1 MRSFS
6 TIASFVAAASLVPAG
21 LACDSCYGP
30 TNHVEHVRH
39 VKRMQPGVANA
50 SYGPTRELEWGQL
63 NFLHTTDTHG
73 WLEGHLKEGNYGADW
88 GDFVS
93 FSTYMKQKASEMG
106 VDLLLVDTGDL
117 HDGNGLSDVT
127 SPDAEITNP
136 IFEKVD
142 YDLLTIGNHEL
153 YLAEVAYQTFT
164 ELSKF
169 WGDKYL
175 TSNVQILNNAT
186 NEWEYIGQQYKY
198 FTTAQG
204 VRIMAFGVLFDFTGN
219 VNISKVTPAKTLVTQ
234 DWFLDAVN
242 YTEPVDL
249 FLVLGHNP
257 ARVGE
262 DTGSTFGVVHD
273 AIRSVH
279 ANTPI
284 QFFGG
289 HSHIRDFAVL
299 DASSTSIESGRYC
312 ETLGWVS
319 MSGFSKCSSGWKG
332 AKNPEGVPNPSKKAV
347 TNSTSPYK
355 YSRRYLDWNRATF
368 DFHAVGGQSAATFDT
383 ALGLDTTSAITTYR
397 EQLNL
402 GQIYG
407 CAPQSY
413 CMTCAEFNSTDNI
426 FPLLSNALAT
436 AVVNETRQDIPRYI
450 IANTGSIRFDLY
462 KGPFTYDDF
471 FIVSPF
477 TDVFMYVP
485 EVPCSLANTVLD
497 GLNNAGANEKR
508 NFGYMPIERDI
519 CVDPITAPLTA
530 RDVVDHAH
538 LHTAVTRRQVVDL
551 VAGYTTTDDFGT
563 DGDDTAHSAIP
574 YYSVPDFF
582 QGEGGFSE
590 EGCTGTADLIFLDF
604 IQSDVLAILGSD
616 YSDSDVGYYI
626 NSTFTT
632 RDYLPL
638 FVEQSDI
645 FQSGMPNCTTSS

>member
-1 MRSFS
+1 MKTTNSLV
-6 TIASFVAAASLVPAG
+6 VAAGIIPSV
-21 LACDSCYGP
+21 LACGSCYGP

-93 FSTYMKQKASEMG
+93 FSTYMKQKASELG

-117 HDGNGLSDVT
+117 HDGAGLSDAT
-127 SPDAEITNP
+127 TPDGEISNT
-136 IFEKVD
+136 IFEKID

-153 YLAEVAYQTFT
+153 YLAEVAYQTFN

-198 FTTAQG
+198 FTTPNG
-204 VRIMAFGVLFDFTGN
+204 VRIMAFGVLFDFTTN
-219 VNISKVTPAKTLVTQ
+219 VNISKVIKAKELVAEQ
-234 DWFLDAVN
+234 WFLDAVN
-242 YTEPVDL
+242 FTEPVDL

-257 ARVGE
+257 ARVGN

-273 AIRSVH
+273 AIRNVH
-279 ANTPI
+279 AKTPI

-299 DASSTSIESGRYC
+299 DESSTSIESGRYC

-319 MSGFSKCSSGWKG
+319 MSGFSKCSSGWQG
-332 AKNPEGVPNPSKKAV
+332 AKNPSGVSNPSRKAT
-347 TNSTSPYK
+347 TNSTSPYT

-368 DFHAVGGQSAATFDT
+368 DFHASDSFDT
-383 ALGLDTTSAITTYR
+383 ALGLNTTSAITAYR
-397 EQLNL
+397 NSLNL
-402 GQIYG
+402 DEVSG
-407 CAPQSY
+407 CTPQSY
-413 CMTCAEFNSTDNI
+413 CMTCAEFNSTDSI
-426 FPLLSNALAT
+426 YSLLSEALAG

-477 TDVFMYVP
+477 TDIFMYVP
-485 EVPCSLANTVLD
+485 EVPCSLASTVLG
-497 GLNNAGANEKR
+497 GLNHAGASEKR
-508 NFGYMPIERDI
+508 SFGYMPVERDI
-519 CVDPITAPLTA
+519 CVDPITAPLTS
-530 RDVVDHAH
+530 RDLFDHAH
-538 LHTAVTRRQVVDL
+538 FHNAITRRQVVDL
-551 VAGYTTTDDFGT
+551 VPGYTTTDDFGE
-563 DGDDTAHSAIP
+563 DGDDTAHSSIP
-574 YYSVPDFF
+574 YFDVPDFF
-582 QGEGGFSE
+582 QGEGGFGA
-590 EGCTGTADLIFLDF
+590 EGCTGNADLIFLDY
-604 IQSDVLAILGSD
+604 DVLEILGPD
-616 YSDSDVGYYI
+616 YSDSDVDYYI
-626 NSTFTT
+626 NSTYST
-632 RDYLPL
+632 RDYLPQ
-638 FVEQSDI
+638 FVQTSEI
-645 FQSGMPNCTTSS
+645 FQSGMPTCTT